1 MSEQLLREALE
12 RIADQAQPVPGLAE
26 QAMRRAT
33 RRRAA
38 RLTAIAAAA
47 VVVVGGSG
55 AAVSVLGFAG
65 APARPAAQGKPG
77 PLKPIAPG
85 KPVAVEKLWPQ
96 AVRTVPGELPDGR
109 PYSPVDQLDDNRLLV
124 RTESGFERT
133 DQLLTYDLTTRQ
145 VARVT
150 RVPVPAG
157 STMFASDFEVG
168 DGHVAWWNSFRRG
181 GRSIIE
187 IWAAPLSGGDARR
200 IAALDG
206 KSDVHRLIIGDG
218 KVFWSLEDRN
228 STSTGVYEA
237 ALSGGAARQIP
248 GTTGFQV
255 LAWPWIGGPGDDWPS
270 TGEGKPGE
278 TFHRTLRDLRNGRTT
293 QARLAAIQGPWDCGI
308 TWCLGHKTLPK
319 QWSGGNSPVP
329 ETYLQR
335 RDGTGGRAFRDLEGR
350 PGGSRQGGL
359 LLNDRFLPYTVE
371 ESSKAVSWRLY
382 DTQTGEVG
390 QVSVQRGKHG
400 GYSAIGPRRDPVE
413 RTLWIPRENGYM
425 LIDLTKIG

>member
-55 AAVSVLGFAG
+55 AAVSALGSDG
-65 APARPAAQGKPG
+65 DPARPAAQGKPG
-77 PLKPIAPG
+77 PLKATAPG
-85 KPVAVEKLWPQ
+85 KPVPVEKLWPQ

-181 GRSIIE
+181 GRDTIE

-200 IAALDG
+200 VAALDMEG
-206 KSDVHRLIIGDG
+206 GVRRLIIGDG
-218 KVFWSLEDRN
+218 KVFWSLDGRN
-228 STSTGVYEA
+228 GASTGVYEA
-237 ALSGGAARQIP
+237 SLSGGAARQIP

-255 LAWPWIGGPGDDWPS
+255 LAWPWIGGPGDVRHGN
-270 TGEGKPGE
+270 GESRPGE
-278 TFHRTLRDLRNGRTT
+278 VFHRTLRDLRNGRTT
-293 QARLAAIQGPWDCGI
+293 QARLAKIQGPWNCGI

-319 QWSGGNSPVP
+319 QWSGENRPVA

-335 RDGTGGRAFRDLEGR
+335 RDGTGGRAFRDLEGW
-350 PGGSRQGGL
+350 PGGVRQEGF
-359 LLNDRFLPYTVE
+359 LLNDRFLPSTFR
-371 ESSKAVSWRLY
+371 ESGQVVSWRFY

-390 QVSVQRGKHG
+390 QVTAQRGRG
-400 GYSAIGPRRDPVE
+400 GYPVIGPRPNPAE
-413 RTLWIPRENGYM
+413 RILWIPREKGYM
-425 LIDLTKIG
+425 LIDLAKIS